1 MSTGNMVKVKIYGTE
16 YPIVG
21 DVDRDHIVK
30 VAAVVDKK
38 MNELAKDSPGMP
50 IAKLAILSCLNFVD
64 EVMKHNIKIEQAEQ
78 KVNRIIS
85 ILDSKSGK

>member
-21 DVDRDHIVK
+21 DVDRDRIVK

-64 EVMKHNIKIEQAEQ
+64 EIMKNSIKIEQAEQ

-85 ILDSKSGK
+85 ILDSKSVK